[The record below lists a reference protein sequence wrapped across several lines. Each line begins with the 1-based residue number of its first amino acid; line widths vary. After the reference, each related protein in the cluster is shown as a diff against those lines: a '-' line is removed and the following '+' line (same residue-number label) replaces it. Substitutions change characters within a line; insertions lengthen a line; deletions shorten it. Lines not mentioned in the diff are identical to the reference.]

1 MFEASLQVNSPAQFY
16 HAQGSEVS
24 HTSHSEASAL
34 AGVREMLAL
43 LGRQN
48 DPDEAVH
55 LRAIH
60 PVTKKAE
67 SLTLAIFHQA
77 FSLNRDG
84 WNLYLVPN
92 RGGNSKV
99 EITECCALFFEYD
112 DRPKQEQL
120 DIWKGLGLPEPT
132 FQNDTGGKSIHQY
145 FVLDPSISKDQ
156 WEELQRRLLALAK
169 ESDQNLKDP
178 CRVMNCAGSFKYAS
192 QKHVDL
198 GLAEEAGELM
208 GISQIISSNGTTYT
222 VADLEAVLPSL
233 EGGSYLPKIFSKPQ
247 KDLSDAE
254 QEHNKDKAL
263 EALRC
268 LPAADYEDYGSW
280 LKVGMALHSIDE
292 GFLSN
297 WVEWCRPMSNFD
309 EPEFVQKWESFSE
322 KEPGEGVGIGTLIKE
337 AKKHGYSE
345 PVRAIAPPEHGGLPG
360 LIEAVGSFQEPDE
373 NGEQRPAP
381 RMNAGAVMT
390 LLEKR
395 LGSHLKLNDLARVY
409 EFDGVPLPED
419 ETMVSYGD
427 MQQKG
432 WNIEQKAWL
441 DGLLR
446 VAQKYRYD
454 PVLDYLQY
462 LEKAADVEPVDI
474 NKIAT
479 NYLETESDLSDQMMK
494 VALLGAVARR
504 FEPGCQFD
512 SVVVLKGDQ
521 GIRKSTFWKTLCSP
535 AWFCDS
541 TPNDTK
547 EMKMNMHSCWIF
559 ELAELENVTS
569 KKGVGELKAIITI
582 ASDMIKKPYGR
593 NVERDDRRSIMV
605 ASVNGD
611 DFLRDPSGNR
621 RFQVISLPQK
631 AQKKEFIPVELVARD
646 RDRIWKAAIVAYRA
660 GEKPMLSLEHQELS
674 NQKNKGYL
682 PEDLCEQKLDKWLSG
697 LNEYGRQESPPRQ
710 CFTTFDALKGL
721 GFGLDEER
729 KLGRREQMR
738 MAALL
743 QTKGFLKDAQQKTIN
758 GVRGYYWRQSE

>member
-1 MFEASLQVNSPAQFY
+1 MFEANQQADSPIQFY
-16 HAQGSEVS
+16 PNQALEVSNANCFDDLSSCPEEWRYIPVNGNKVPWDYETNRELAWSEKEGYTAKQIQEMQPKAAGLILGERSLGVGSIDFDGPGSEEEFQRRFGRPSTDLPSSITWTSGKPDRRQIAFSVPSAWQDKLRQRKWKQSGSVVLEARFPAQGSNLQSVIAGQHPETDGYRWVKGCSPREVAVA
-24 HTSHSEASAL
+24 EAPDW
-34 AGVREMLAL
+34 L
-43 LGRQN
+43 LEVLLE
-48 DPDEAVH
+48 PD
-55 LRAIH
+55 
-60 PVTKKAE
+60 
-67 SLTLAIFHQA
+67 
-77 FSLNRDG
+77 
-84 WNLYLVPN
+84 
-92 RGGNSKV
+92 
-99 EITECCALFFEYD
+99 
-112 DRPKQEQL
+112 
-120 DIWKGLGLPEPT
+120 
-132 FQNDTGGKSIHQY
+132 
-145 FVLDPSISKDQ
+145 
-156 WEELQRRLLALAK
+156 
-169 ESDQNLKDP
+169 
-178 CRVMNCAGSFKYAS
+178 
-192 QKHVDL
+192 
-198 GLAEEAGELM
+198 
-208 GISQIISSNGTTYT
+208 
-222 VADLEAVLPSL
+222 
-233 EGGSYLPKIFSKPQ
+233 SYLPKFPKPQ

-254 QEHNKDKAL
+254 QELNKDKAL

-268 LPAADYEDYGSW
+268 LPAADFEDYDSW
-280 LKVGMALHSIDE
+280 LKVGMALHSVDE

-345 PVRAIAPPEHGGLPG
+345 PVRAIAPPERGGLPG
-360 LIEAVGSFQEPDE
+360 LIEAVGSFQELDE

-409 EFDGVPLPED
+409 EFDGVALPED
-419 ETMVSYGD
+419 ETMVSYAD

-462 LEKAADVEPVDI
+462 LEKAADVEPIDI

-479 NYLETESDLSDQMMK
+479 NYLDTESDLSDQMMK

-621 RFQVISLPQK
+621 RFQVVSLPQK
-631 AQKKEFIPVELVARD
+631 AQKKDFIPVELVARD
-646 RDRIWKAAIVAYRA
+646 RDRIWKAAIDAYRA

-674 NQKNKGYL
+674 NQQNKGYL
-682 PEDLCEQKLDKWLSG
+682 PEDLWEQDLDKWLSG
-697 LNEYGRQESPPRQ
+697 KAGCQTWIPENQDWGYQKESPK
-710 CFTTFDALKGL
+710 CFTTVDALKGL
-721 GFGLDEER
+721 GFGLNEER
-729 KLGRREQMR
+729 KLGRREEMR

-758 GVRGYYWRQSE
+758 GVRGYYWHQSE